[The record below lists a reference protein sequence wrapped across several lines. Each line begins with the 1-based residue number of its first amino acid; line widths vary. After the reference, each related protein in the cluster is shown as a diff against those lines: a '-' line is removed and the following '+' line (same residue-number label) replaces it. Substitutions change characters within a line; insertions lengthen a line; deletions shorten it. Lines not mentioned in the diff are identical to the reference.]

1 MAKKTLKD
9 IRHLSLGKTRIQFTV
24 TKCYQK
30 LMSLKLLLEKV

>member
-24 TKCYQK
+24 TK
-30 LMSLKLLLEKV
+30 LSVIRN